1 MALVSHIKKSIN
13 FLSYT
18 VLAIYSVTI
27 LLKFREAIVHPGE
40 MVGVVAGQSV
50 GAPTTQLTLNSVTYE
65 TEIVVR
71 DKVGIV
77 YRTKRVQRLR

>member
-1 MALVSHIKKSIN
+1 MIYSNVVLHMC
-13 FLSYT
+13 LT
-18 VLAIYSVTI
+18 VLETI
-27 LLKFREAIVHPGE
+27 LLKFRETIVHPCE

-71 DKVGIV
+71 D
-77 YRTKRVQRLR
+77 